1 MCEVVMNAYS
11 YYVISTGS
19 KEKLFTL
26 RHVFGHKNQHIM
38 VLGADLETAKIK
50 AREYAGKDAII
61 EVLVTDDSVSKIS
74 RRSNVDWSNQPVN
87 FGKYVGH
94 TPKEIAQNDYR
105 YFLWVAVNG
114 SKKWAD
120 VFVNMMNEPEYA
132 ILKEKY
138 DAMQPASVK
147 AQFTTKYPDVVS
159 YLEKHKVESGQQPKN
174 WFGKV
179 YLNYVN
185 GQYISENAI
194 NIIRD
199 KIKEESLGVI
209 SQHVGKIGERK
220 EFLLKIKSIKGY
232 WSKGFGYN
240 SGSVYNN
247 IYTMKDRDGNVYV
260 YMGQTKLGEVGEII
274 KVVGN
279 IKKHDNYNGV
289 SQTHISRP
297 KLAESNINESSV
309 V

>member
-1 MCEVVMNAYS
+1 MSECGYYS
-11 YYVISTGS
+11 ISSGA
-19 KEKLFTL
+19 KGKLFTL
-26 RHVFGHKNQHIM
+26 RHIVGHKDQHVM
-38 VLGADLETAKIK
+38 TLGKDLEKAKVK
-50 AREYAGKDAII
+50 ARECLGESATII
-61 EVLVTDDSVSKIS
+61 VSVDSVTPIS
-74 RRSNVDWSNQPVN
+74 HRVDVDWSNEPVD
-87 FGKYVGH
+87 FGKYVGY
-94 TPKEIAQNDYR
+94 TPKEIAQRDSDY
-105 YFLWVAVNG
+105 FVWVAMNS
-114 SKKWAD
+114 SKKWAK
-120 VFVNMMNEPEYA
+120 VFIGMLNQPEYA
-132 ILKEKY
+132 NVNKKY
-138 DAMQPASVK
+138 QALQPEGIKS
-147 AQFTTKYPDVVS
+147 QFSNEYPDVVAF
-159 YLEKHKVESGQQPKN
+159 LEKHKVGSGQEPTN
-174 WFGKV
+174 WFGKL
-179 YLNYVN
+179 YLSYTK
-185 GQYISENAI
+185 GHKISENAI

-199 KIKEESLGVI
+199 KIKEESFGVV

-279 IKKHDNYNGV
+279 IKKHDNYNGIN
-289 SQTHISRP
+289 QTHISRP